1 MSTKKT
7 YIVTFTDP
15 DIDTASMSEVMHVSA
30 DALQD
35 GVSMLATDAPLSSNT
50 VYALEGLGSAIA
62 MMSDKDAD
70 ALRKEAGVAEVIEDF
85 EVVALGD
92 HNGYGVDTD
101 VYQGM
106 GTEEVAATT
115 AYYQAYADAFAE
127 FRQQLEEF
135 LGNLDNRNGGAQFT
149 PHPDGPLPRPPF
161 PPLPLPPRLPLP
173 TPPRLPIP
181 TPPILLPKQPTPWNI
196 AMVKAP
202 AAWVRASYGSG
213 VKVGILDTG
222 IASHTDLVIYGG
234 ASFVAGVASYNDGHG
249 HGTHVA
255 GTVGARHNHFG
266 VVGVAPQ
273 CHLYAVK
280 VLSDAGSGQLSWI
293 LAGMAWARQNG
304 MKVINMSLG
313 SNQPTVAA
321 YTTAISQC
329 LAAGVVV
336 VAAAGNSFGTSFP
349 FVGAPANSPG
359 AIAVAAVNQ
368 AGVVAPFSSRGGT
381 GNQVTISGP
390 GVSINSTH
398 LANGYRVSS
407 GTSMAAPHVTGAVAL
422 IRRRFP
428 TWTPLQVRHRLV
440 TTATDLGFPGV
451 DLTYG
456 AGLVNCDTATL

>member
-15 DIDTASMSEVMHVSA
+15 DIDSASMSEVMHVSA

-35 GVSMLATDAPLSSNT
+35 GVTLLATDAPLSSDT

-92 HNGYGVDTD
+92 QNGYGLDTEA
-101 VYQGM
+101 YQGM

-135 LGNLDNRNGGAQFT
+135 LGNLDLRNGAAQFT

-173 TPPRLPIP
+173 TPRLPIP
-181 TPPILLPKQPTPWNI
+181 TPPILLPKQPIPWNI

-202 AAWVRASYGSG
+202 ASWTRSAYGAG
-213 VKVGILDTG
+213 IKVGILDTG
-222 IASHTDLVIYGG
+222 IANHPDLVIYGG
-234 ASFVAGVASYNDGHG
+234 ASFIPGVSSYNDGNG

-255 GTVGARHNHFG
+255 GIVGARHNHLG

-304 MKVINMSLG
+304 MQVINMSLG
-313 SNQPTVAA
+313 SEQPTVAA
-321 YTTAISQC
+321 YTTAIQQC
-329 LAAGVVV
+329 LAAGMVVV
-336 VAAAGNSFGTSFP
+336 TAAGNSFLKQFK
-349 FVGAPANSPG
+349 FVNAPANSPG
-359 AIAVAAVNQ
+359 TIAVAAVNQ
-368 AGVVAPFSSRGGT
+368 NGMIADFSSRGGA
-381 GNQVTISGP
+381 GNQVTISAP
-390 GVSINSTH
+390 GVRINSTH

-428 TWTPLQVRHRLV
+428 TWTPLQVRHKLV

-456 AGLVNCDTATL
+456 AGLVNCNLATM